1 MFSKLVREITT
12 AARAGGDPKMN
23 MRLKT
28 AIEEAKAVNMPADT
42 LKRAIQKGTGE
53 LPGETYEEITYEG
66 YGPGGVAVMVKVL
79 TDNKNRTAPEIRHT
93 FTKFS
98 GNLGEVGS
106 VGWMFDR
113 KGIIQVEAA
122 RVDEDELLGLA
133 LDAGAA
139 DLRRADSFFEI
150 TATPHDLEE
159 VRRALEGRGRA
170 DPVRGG
176 DLRAAVDGPPRG
188 QGRAAGAAARR
199 GAGGARRRAAR
210 VRELRHPRRGAGGA
224 GSRLRG
230 MDEASIPPR
239 PAPRAVG
246 FDPGLA
252 DTGYAALEGGRRV
265 PTVLGTGVIR
275 TSARDP
281 LEVRLE
287 ALFDGARDV
296 LERFAPDLVI
306 IEDIFSAPSIPRT
319 AILMGHARAAVCL
332 AGRRQRVLLV
342 SVAPAEVKRAVTAS
356 GAAPKAQV
364 ARAMQALLALAAP
377 PRPSHV
383 ADALALA
390 YTGLS
395 RARGLGGR

>member
-1 MFSKLVREITT
+1 
-12 AARAGGDPKMN
+12 
-23 MRLKT
+23 
-28 AIEEAKAVNMPADT
+28 
-42 LKRAIQKGTGE
+42 
-53 LPGETYEEITYEG
+53 
-66 YGPGGVAVMVKVL
+66 
-79 TDNKNRTAPEIRHT
+79 
-93 FTKFS
+93 
-98 GNLGEVGS
+98 
-106 VGWMFDR
+106 
-113 KGIIQVEAA
+113 
-122 RVDEDELLGLA
+122 
-133 LDAGAA
+133 
-139 DLRRADSFFEI
+139 
-150 TATPHDLEE
+150 
-159 VRRALEGRGRA
+159 
-170 DPVRGG
+170 
-176 DLRAAVDGPPRG
+176 
-188 QGRAAGAAARR
+188 
-199 GAGGARRRAAR
+199 
-210 VRELRHPRRGAGGA
+210 
-224 GSRLRG
+224 
-230 MDEASIPPR
+230 MDDASIPPR

-306 IEDIFSAPSIPRT
+306 IEDIFSAPAIPRT

-364 ARAMQALLALAAP
+364 ARAVQALLALAAP

>member
-1 MFSKLVREITT
+1 
-12 AARAGGDPKMN
+12 
-23 MRLKT
+23 
-28 AIEEAKAVNMPADT
+28 
-42 LKRAIQKGTGE
+42 
-53 LPGETYEEITYEG
+53 
-66 YGPGGVAVMVKVL
+66 
-79 TDNKNRTAPEIRHT
+79 
-93 FTKFS
+93 
-98 GNLGEVGS
+98 
-106 VGWMFDR
+106 
-113 KGIIQVEAA
+113 
-122 RVDEDELLGLA
+122 
-133 LDAGAA
+133 
-139 DLRRADSFFEI
+139 
-150 TATPHDLEE
+150 
-159 VRRALEGRGRA
+159 
-170 DPVRGG
+170 
-176 DLRAAVDGPPRG
+176 
-188 QGRAAGAAARR
+188 
-199 GAGGARRRAAR
+199 
-210 VRELRHPRRGAGGA
+210 
-224 GSRLRG
+224 

-332 AGRRQRVLLV
+332 AGRRQGVLLV

>member
-1 MFSKLVREITT
+1 
-12 AARAGGDPKMN
+12 
-23 MRLKT
+23 
-28 AIEEAKAVNMPADT
+28 
-42 LKRAIQKGTGE
+42 
-53 LPGETYEEITYEG
+53 
-66 YGPGGVAVMVKVL
+66 
-79 TDNKNRTAPEIRHT
+79 
-93 FTKFS
+93 
-98 GNLGEVGS
+98 
-106 VGWMFDR
+106 
-113 KGIIQVEAA
+113 
-122 RVDEDELLGLA
+122 
-133 LDAGAA
+133 
-139 DLRRADSFFEI
+139 
-150 TATPHDLEE
+150 
-159 VRRALEGRGRA
+159 
-170 DPVRGG
+170 
-176 DLRAAVDGPPRG
+176 
-188 QGRAAGAAARR
+188 
-199 GAGGARRRAAR
+199 
-210 VRELRHPRRGAGGA
+210 
-224 GSRLRG
+224 
-230 MDEASIPPR
+230 MDDASIPSR

-287 ALFDGARDV
+287 ALFDGAREV

-306 IEDIFSAPSIPRT
+306 IEDIFSAPAIPRT
-319 AILMGHARAAVCL
+319 AILMGHARAVVCL
-332 AGRRQRVLLV
+332 AGRRQRILLV

-364 ARAMQALLALAAP
+364 ARAVQALLALAVP

>member
-1 MFSKLVREITT
+1 MGDASLP
-12 AARAGGDPKMN
+12 ARA
-23 MRLKT
+23 R
-28 AIEEAKAVNMPADT
+28 
-42 LKRAIQKGTGE
+42 
-53 LPGETYEEITYEG
+53 
-66 YGPGGVAVMVKVL
+66 
-79 TDNKNRTAPEIRHT
+79 
-93 FTKFS
+93 
-98 GNLGEVGS
+98 
-106 VGWMFDR
+106 
-113 KGIIQVEAA
+113 
-122 RVDEDELLGLA
+122 
-133 LDAGAA
+133 
-139 DLRRADSFFEI
+139 
-150 TATPHDLEE
+150 
-159 VRRALEGRGRA
+159 
-170 DPVRGG
+170 
-176 DLRAAVDGPPRG
+176 
-188 QGRAAGAAARR
+188 
-199 GAGGARRRAAR
+199 
-210 VRELRHPRRGAGGA
+210 
-224 GSRLRG
+224 
-230 MDEASIPPR
+230 
-239 PAPRAVG
+239 PRAVG

-265 PTVLGTGVIR
+265 PSVLGTGVIR

-306 IEDIFSAPSIPRT
+306 IEDVFSAPSIPRT

-332 AGRRQRVLLV
+332 AGRRQRVALV

-395 RARGLGGR
+395 RARALGGR

>member
-1 MFSKLVREITT
+1 
-12 AARAGGDPKMN
+12 
-23 MRLKT
+23 
-28 AIEEAKAVNMPADT
+28 
-42 LKRAIQKGTGE
+42 
-53 LPGETYEEITYEG
+53 
-66 YGPGGVAVMVKVL
+66 
-79 TDNKNRTAPEIRHT
+79 
-93 FTKFS
+93 
-98 GNLGEVGS
+98 
-106 VGWMFDR
+106 
-113 KGIIQVEAA
+113 
-122 RVDEDELLGLA
+122 
-133 LDAGAA
+133 
-139 DLRRADSFFEI
+139 
-150 TATPHDLEE
+150 
-159 VRRALEGRGRA
+159 
-170 DPVRGG
+170 
-176 DLRAAVDGPPRG
+176 
-188 QGRAAGAAARR
+188 
-199 GAGGARRRAAR
+199 
-210 VRELRHPRRGAGGA
+210 
-224 GSRLRG
+224 
-230 MDEASIPPR
+230 MDDASIPLR

-364 ARAMQALLALAAP
+364 ARAVQALLALAAP

>member
-1 MFSKLVREITT
+1 
-12 AARAGGDPKMN
+12 
-23 MRLKT
+23 
-28 AIEEAKAVNMPADT
+28 
-42 LKRAIQKGTGE
+42 
-53 LPGETYEEITYEG
+53 
-66 YGPGGVAVMVKVL
+66 
-79 TDNKNRTAPEIRHT
+79 
-93 FTKFS
+93 
-98 GNLGEVGS
+98 
-106 VGWMFDR
+106 
-113 KGIIQVEAA
+113 
-122 RVDEDELLGLA
+122 
-133 LDAGAA
+133 
-139 DLRRADSFFEI
+139 
-150 TATPHDLEE
+150 
-159 VRRALEGRGRA
+159 
-170 DPVRGG
+170 
-176 DLRAAVDGPPRG
+176 
-188 QGRAAGAAARR
+188 
-199 GAGGARRRAAR
+199 
-210 VRELRHPRRGAGGA
+210 
-224 GSRLRG
+224 
-230 MDEASIPPR
+230 MDDASIPPR
-239 PAPRAVG
+239 RAPRAVG

-319 AILMGHARAAVCL
+319 AILMGHARAVVCL
-332 AGRRQRVLLV
+332 AGRRQRILLV

-364 ARAMQALLALAAP
+364 ARAMQALLALTVP

-395 RARGLGGR
+395 RARGLSGR

>member
-1 MFSKLVREITT
+1 
-12 AARAGGDPKMN
+12 
-23 MRLKT
+23 
-28 AIEEAKAVNMPADT
+28 
-42 LKRAIQKGTGE
+42 
-53 LPGETYEEITYEG
+53 
-66 YGPGGVAVMVKVL
+66 
-79 TDNKNRTAPEIRHT
+79 
-93 FTKFS
+93 
-98 GNLGEVGS
+98 
-106 VGWMFDR
+106 
-113 KGIIQVEAA
+113 
-122 RVDEDELLGLA
+122 
-133 LDAGAA
+133 
-139 DLRRADSFFEI
+139 
-150 TATPHDLEE
+150 
-159 VRRALEGRGRA
+159 
-170 DPVRGG
+170 
-176 DLRAAVDGPPRG
+176 
-188 QGRAAGAAARR
+188 
-199 GAGGARRRAAR
+199 
-210 VRELRHPRRGAGGA
+210 
-224 GSRLRG
+224 
-230 MDEASIPPR
+230 MDDASIPPR

-287 ALFDGARDV
+287 ALFDGARGV

-306 IEDIFSAPSIPRT
+306 IEDIFSASSIPRT

-342 SVAPAEVKRAVTAS
+342 SVAPSEVKRAVTAS

-364 ARAMQALLALAAP
+364 ARAMQVLLALTAP